1 MRRSRFSQNA
11 GVRGQ
16 VRGALRC
23 RRALDDHRSNG
34 TRDARLG
41 ARSGCGAGSSRSR
54 RLSLRFSL
62 GGAPGSTWRAA
73 SSRRTPRRNSR
84 PSLRQFLATA
94 EKCSRCHF
102 TVTLAPTAMG
112 LLRRMQAPDGDV
124 SSRVPGARLGPGR
137 VLAKDLGHCPQSCPR
152 FDDRAVHANLIGGRV
167 AEFSYGRLRMK
178 ARSSRSSWA

>member
-1 MRRSRFSQNA
+1 MTIDPTE
-11 GVRGQ
+11 
-16 VRGALRC
+16 L
-23 RRALDDHRSNG
+23 
-34 TRDARLG
+34 RDARLG
-41 ARSGCGAGSSRSR
+41 ARSGCGAGSSCSR

-112 LLRRMQAPDGDV
+112 ALEADAGAGRR
-124 SSRVPGARLGPGR
+124 RVFEGAGSAVKGPGR
-137 VLAKDLGHCPQSCPR
+137 VLPKDLGHCPQSCPR